1 MFISQRATG
10 EPAPP
15 KFILEGIRRKTPTTA
30 TRILRI
36 TSTSPVDQTS
46 IGALTLSGTLNQA
59 VAQPDRHCDVR
70 DWQKQRSARADRLAA
85 GSRFARGKMVPPENA
100 KALLEAV
107 IRPGDRVCLEGDNQK
122 QADFLAEALADVD
135 PSRIHDLHIVQ
146 SGVVLQAHLDLFER
160 GIARKL
166 DFSYSGPQ
174 GAGIARALAAGKI
187 ELGAIHTYIE
197 LFARYFMDL
206 TPHVALIA
214 AVQADREGNLYT
226 GPNTE
231 DTPTIV
237 EATSFKSGIVIAQV
251 NKVVDKVPRVD
262 IPGDQVDFVV
272 ESDKPFYVEPLFTR
286 DPANITENQILMAM
300 MAIKGIYAEYGVK
313 RLNHG
318 IGFPTAAIELL
329 LPTYGERLGLKGK
342 IATHW
347 ALNPHP
353 TLIPAIES
361 GWVEQVHSFGS
372 EVGMD
377 GYMSARSDVFFT
389 GHDGTLR
396 SNRMICQAAGLYACD
411 MFIGSSLQIDLAGN
425 SSTVTPGRIAGF
437 GGAPNMGSDAH
448 GRRHLSAPWLKAG
461 REASDGDIKLTR
473 GRKLVVQIL
482 ETFGEKMKPNFVE
495 TLDSVKMAEE
505 LNFDLAPVMIYGD
518 DVSHIVTEEGI
529 ANLLL
534 CRTPAEREQAIRG
547 VAGFTDVG
555 RKRDH
560 KAVEALRQRGIIRRP
575 EDFGIDPLDANRQLL
590 AAHSIA
596 DLVTWSGGLYQ
607 PPSKFRNW

>member
-1 MFISQRATG
+1 MGGIT
-10 EPAPP
+10 EPQ
-15 KFILEGIRRKTPTTA
+15 
-30 TRILRI
+30 
-36 TSTSPVDQTS
+36 D
-46 IGALTLSGTLNQA
+46 
-59 VAQPDRHCDVR
+59 
-70 DWQKQRSARADRLAA
+70 SARADLAPGAQSVSQASSGHTRGWEKQRSERSARLEA
-85 GSRFARGKMVPPENA
+85 GSHHASGKVVRPESA

-122 QADFLAEALADVD
+122 QADFLAEVLASID
-135 PSRIHDLHIVQ
+135 RQQIHDLHIVQ
-146 SGVVLQAHLDLFER
+146 SGIVLQAHLDLFER

-174 GAGIARALAAGKI
+174 GAALSRALAGGKI

-206 TPHVALIA
+206 TPQVALIA
-214 AVQADREGNLYT
+214 ANQADRDGNLYT

-237 EATSFKSGIVIAQV
+237 EAAAFKSGIVVAQV
-251 NKVVDKVPRVD
+251 NEIVDKLPRVD
-262 IPGDQVDFVV
+262 IAGDQVDFVIK
-272 ESDKPFYVEPLFTR
+272 SDRPFYVEPLFTR
-286 DPANITENQILMAM
+286 DPASMTESQILMAM

-342 IATHW
+342 VATHW

-361 GWVEQVHSFGS
+361 GWVEQIHSFGG
-372 EVGMD
+372 EVGMED
-377 GYMSARSDVFFT
+377 YISARSDIYFT
-389 GHDGTLR
+389 GHDRTLR
-396 SNRMICQAAGLYACD
+396 SNRLICQTAGLYACD
-411 MFIGSSLQIDLAGN
+411 MFIGSTLQIDLAGN
-425 SSTVTPGRIAGF
+425 SSTVTEGRIAGF

-448 GRRHLSAPWLKAG
+448 GRRHPTAPWLKAG
-461 REASDGDIKLTR
+461 REASGGETKLSR

-495 TLDSVKMAEE
+495 TLDSVAMAKE
-505 LNFDLAPVMIYGD
+505 LNFDLAPIMIYGD
-518 DVSHIVTEEGI
+518 DVTHIVTEEGI

-534 CRTPAEREQAIRG
+534 CRSPAEREQAIRG

-555 RKRDH
+555 RKRDR
-560 KAVEALRQRGIIRRP
+560 KAVEALRQRGVIRRP
-575 EDFGIDPLDANRQLL
+575 EDLGIDPLAASRQLL
-590 AAHSIA
+590 AARSIE
-596 DLVTWSGGLYQ
+596 DLVTWSGGLYR

>member
-1 MFISQRATG
+1 M
-10 EPAPP
+10 
-15 KFILEGIRRKTPTTA
+15 
-30 TRILRI
+30 
-36 TSTSPVDQTS
+36 
-46 IGALTLSGTLNQA
+46 GTVTKPQ
-59 VAQPDRHCDVR
+59 D
-70 DWQKQRSARADRLAA
+70 SARADLARGAQSVSQGNSGHTKDWEKQRNERSARLEA
-85 GSRFARGKMVPPENA
+85 GSHHASGKVARAESA

-122 QADFLAEALADVD
+122 QADFLAEVLASVD
-135 PSRIHDLHIVQ
+135 RQQIHDLHIVQ
-146 SGVVLQAHLDLFER
+146 SGIVLQAHLDLFER

-174 GAGIARALAAGKI
+174 GAALARALAGGKI

-214 AVQADREGNLYT
+214 ANQADRDGNLYT

-237 EATSFKSGIVIAQV
+237 EAAAFKSGIVIAQV
-251 NKVVDKVPRVD
+251 NEIADKLPRID
-262 IPGDQVDFVV
+262 IAGDQVDFVIK
-272 ESDKPFYVEPLFTR
+272 SDRPFYVEPLFTR
-286 DPANITENQILMAM
+286 DPASMTESQILMAM

-342 IATHW
+342 VATHW

-361 GWVEQVHSFGS
+361 GWVEQIHSFGG
-372 EVGMD
+372 EVGMED
-377 GYMSARSDVFFT
+377 YISARSDVYFT

-396 SNRMICQAAGLYACD
+396 SNRLICQTAGLYACD
-411 MFIGSSLQIDLAGN
+411 MFIGSTLQIDLAGN
-425 SSTVTPGRIAGF
+425 SSTVTEGRIAGF

-448 GRRHLSAPWLKAG
+448 GRRHSTAPWLKAG
-461 REASDGDIKLTR
+461 REASDGETKLSR

-495 TLDSVKMAEE
+495 TLDSVAMAKE
-505 LNFDLAPVMIYGD
+505 LNFDLAPIMIYGD
-518 DVSHIVTEEGI
+518 DVTHIVTEEGI

-534 CRTPAEREQAIRG
+534 CRGPAEREQAIRG

-555 RKRDH
+555 RKRDR
-560 KAVEALRQRGIIRRP
+560 KAVEALRQRGVIRRP
-575 EDFGIDPLDANRQLL
+575 EDLGIDPLAASRQLL
-590 AAHSIA
+590 AAHSIE
-596 DLVTWSGGLYQ
+596 DLVTWSGGLYR

>member
-1 MFISQRATG
+1 MNPMPLIDP
-10 EPAPP
+10 PASA
-15 KFILEGIRRKTPTTA
+15 RT
-30 TRILRI
+30 
-36 TSTSPVDQTS
+36 
-46 IGALTLSGTLNQA
+46 
-59 VAQPDRHCDVR
+59 
-70 DWQKQRSARADRLAA
+70 DWQKQRSERNARLNA
-85 GSRFARGKMVPPENA
+85 GARYASGKMVPPDSA
-100 KALLEAV
+100 KALLEV
-107 IRPGDRVCLEGDNQK
+107 VVRPGDRVCLEGDNQK
-122 QADFLAEALADVD
+122 QADFLAEALASVD
-135 PSRIHDLHIVQ
+135 RSKLHDLHVVQ
-146 SGVVLQAHLDLFER
+146 SGIVLQAHLDLFER

-174 GAGIARALAAGKI
+174 GAALARALVGGKI

-214 AVQADREGNLYT
+214 ARQADRDGNLYT

-237 EATSFKSGIVIAQV
+237 EATAFKCGIVVAQV
-251 NKVVDKVPRVD
+251 NEIVDKVPRVD
-262 IPGDQVDFVV
+262 VPGDQVDFVIK
-272 ESDKPFYVEPLFTR
+272 SDKPFYVEPLFTR
-286 DPANITENQILMAM
+286 DPASITENQILMGM
-300 MAIKGIYAEYGVK
+300 MALKGIYAEYGVK

-329 LPTYGERLGLKGK
+329 LPTYGEQLGLKGK
-342 IATHW
+342 VATHW

-361 GWVEQVHSFGS
+361 GWVEQIHSFGS

-377 GYMSARSDVFFT
+377 EYMSARSDVYFT

-396 SNRMICQAAGLYACD
+396 SNRLICQAAGLYACD
-411 MFIGSSLQIDLAGN
+411 MFIGSTLQIDLAGN
-425 SSTVTPGRIAGF
+425 SSTVTPGRVAGF
-437 GGAPNMGSDAH
+437 GGAPNMGADAH
-448 GRRHLSAPWLKAG
+448 GRRHSSAAWLKAG
-461 REASDGDIKLTR
+461 REASDGPAKLIR

-482 ETFGEKMKPNFVE
+482 ETFGEKNKPNFVE
-495 TLDSVKMAEE
+495 TLDAVAMAEE

-518 DVSHIVTEEGI
+518 DVTHIVTEEGI

-534 CRTPAEREQAIRG
+534 CRGAAEREQAIRG

-555 RKRDH
+555 RGRDRT
-560 KAVEALRQRGIIRRP
+560 AVETLRQRGVIRRP
-575 EDFGIDPLDANRQLL
+575 EDLDVDPLAATRQLL
-590 AAHSIA
+590 AAHSIQ
-596 DLVTWSGGLYQ
+596 DLVTWSGGLYD

>member
-1 MFISQRATG
+1 MGTITGPRDTARADLPTG
-10 EPAPP
+10 
-15 KFILEGIRRKTPTTA
+15 T
-30 TRILRI
+30 
-36 TSTSPVDQTS
+36 QTVS
-46 IGALTLSGTLNQA
+46 RGNSG
-59 VAQPDRHCDVR
+59 HSK
-70 DWQKQRSARADRLAA
+70 DWQKQRSERKTRLDA
-85 GSRFARGKMVPPENA
+85 GSRFASGKVAPPESA

-122 QADFLAEALADVD
+122 QADFLAEVLASVD
-135 PSRIHDLHIVQ
+135 KQKIHDLHIVQ
-146 SGVVLQAHLDLFER
+146 SGIVLQAHLDLFER

-174 GAGIARALAAGKI
+174 GAALSRALAGGKI

-197 LFARYFMDL
+197 LFGRYFMDL
-206 TPHVALIA
+206 TPQVALIA
-214 AVQADREGNLYT
+214 ANQADRDGNLYT

-237 EATSFKSGIVIAQV
+237 EATAFKSGIVVAQV
-251 NKVVDKVPRVD
+251 NAIVDKLPRVD
-262 IPGDQVDFVV
+262 IAGDQVDFVIK
-272 ESDKPFYVEPLFTR
+272 SDRPFYVEPLFTR
-286 DPANITENQILMAM
+286 DPASMTESQILMGM

-342 IATHW
+342 VATHW

-361 GWVEQVHSFGS
+361 GWVEQIHSFGG
-372 EVGMD
+372 EVGMED
-377 GYMSARSDVFFT
+377 YISARSDVYFT

-396 SNRMICQAAGLYACD
+396 SNRLICQTAGLYACD
-411 MFIGSSLQIDLAGN
+411 MFIGSTLQIDLAGN
-425 SSTVTPGRIAGF
+425 SSTVTEGRVAGF

-448 GRRHLSAPWLKAG
+448 GRRHPSAPWLKAG
-461 REASDGDIKLTR
+461 REASDGDRKLSR

-495 TLDSVKMAEE
+495 TLDSVAMAKE
-505 LNFDLAPVMIYGD
+505 LNFDLAPIMIYGD
-518 DVSHIVTEEGI
+518 DVTHIVTEEGI

-534 CRTPAEREQAIRG
+534 CRGPAEREQAIRG

-555 RKRDH
+555 RKRDR
-560 KAVEALRQRGIIRRP
+560 KVVEALRQRGVIRRP
-575 EDFGIDPLDANRQLL
+575 EDLGIDPLAASRQLL
-590 AAHSIA
+590 AARSIE
-596 DLVTWSGGLYQ
+596 DLVTWSGGLYR